1 MIRKK
6 ISRRTFL
13 AALPAAA
20 LVLAGCSSGKRGG
33 TSESTL
39 ISRNETASASKV
51 DTAAP
56 SIASRKVLLVNYP
69 SHSTLKL
76 LDPDGT
82 EICSL
87 ESCDFSVPVCKDGKF
102 PIRKKEKFGYADI
115 DGNLLLK
122 PIYDYPPS
130 YVDGFF
136 TAVKNGMTGYAD
148 ADGAF
153 FLSPQYSD
161 AGVFS
166 HGFAPVKQDDL
177 WGFIDRSGEFVI
189 PPQFESK
196 PSSFSANFASCSIKK
211 QSGIIDQNGNWTA
224 SNFTPFYSTLPFY
237 DGYVVALSTESKQF
251 CYVDMSGKVS
261 IDGPFS
267 AAGDFCEERAVVEE
281 DNAFGFID
289 TNGNYIFKPQ
299 ADVIANYHDG
309 FAFVRTPDFTGFL
322 DKKGKKAISFQ
333 DAVDTFSY
341 IESDLFS
348 RRQVAFLRFE
358 NGYAFVPFENASSK
372 LFDTKGK
379 VVFDFSDI
387 EKKYGSVHY
396 AYKGDESFAITSND
410 EGRNLIDFNGNVLSS
425 LGFCDFVAILDP
437 SEEHVHL
444 VLC

>member
-20 LVLAGCSSGKRGG
+20 LVLAGCSNGKKGG

-76 LDPDGT
+76 LNPDGT

-87 ESCDFSVPVCKDGKF
+87 EGCDFSVPVCKDGKF

-122 PIYDYPPS
+122 PVYDYPPS

-153 FLSPQYSD
+153 FLSPQYCD

-166 HGFAPVKQDDL
+166 HGLAPVKQDDL

-196 PSSFSANFASCSIKK
+196 PSSFSANFASCSINK
-211 QSGIIDQNGNWTA
+211 QSGIIDQNGNWIA

-251 CYVDMSGKVS
+251 CYVDTSGKVS

-322 DKKGKKAISFQ
+322 DKKGKKQSPSRTLLIRFLTSRAICSPGVKSHSCVLKT
-333 DAVDTFSY
+333 DMP
-341 IESDLFS
+341 LFHS
-348 RRQVAFLRFE
+348 KMLPPNSSIPKERLFLIF
-358 NGYAFVPFENASSK
+358 PISK
-372 LFDTKGK
+372 KSMVRSAMLTR
-379 VVFDFSDI
+379 
-387 EKKYGSVHY
+387 
-396 AYKGDESFAITSND
+396 ATNRLLLRAMMRAAI
-410 EGRNLIDFNGNVLSS
+410 
-425 LGFCDFVAILDP
+425 
-437 SEEHVHL
+437 
-444 VLC
+444 

>member
-20 LVLAGCSSGKRGG
+20 LVLAGCGSKSDEA
-33 TSESTL
+33 SESTL
-39 ISRNETASASKV
+39 ISENGTASKA

-115 DGNLLLK
+115 DGNLLLE

-136 TAVKNGMTGYAD
+136 TAVKNGLTGYAD

-166 HGFAPVKQDDL
+166 HGLAPVKQDDL

-196 PSSFSANFASCSIKK
+196 PSSQRILPAVPSKNNPASSTRMETGLLPTSPPSI
-211 QSGIIDQNGNWTA
+211 
-224 SNFTPFYSTLPFY
+224 
-237 DGYVVALSTESKQF
+237 
-251 CYVDMSGKVS
+251 
-261 IDGPFS
+261 
-267 AAGDFCEERAVVEE
+267 
-281 DNAFGFID
+281 
-289 TNGNYIFKPQ
+289 
-299 ADVIANYHDG
+299 
-309 FAFVRTPDFTGFL
+309 
-322 DKKGKKAISFQ
+322 
-333 DAVDTFSY
+333 
-341 IESDLFS
+341 
-348 RRQVAFLRFE
+348 LRFHFMM
-358 NGYAFVPFENASSK
+358 AMSL
-372 LFDTKGK
+372 LFRPNPNN
-379 VVFDFSDI
+379 
-387 EKKYGSVHY
+387 SVMSIRP
-396 AYKGDESFAITSND
+396 AK
-410 EGRNLIDFNGNVLSS
+410 
-425 LGFCDFVAILDP
+425 
-437 SEEHVHL
+437 
-444 VLC
+444 